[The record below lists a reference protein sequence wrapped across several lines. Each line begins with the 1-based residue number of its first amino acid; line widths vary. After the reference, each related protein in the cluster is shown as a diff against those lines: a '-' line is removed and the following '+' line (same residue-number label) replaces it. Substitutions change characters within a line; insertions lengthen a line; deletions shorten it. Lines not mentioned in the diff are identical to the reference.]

1 MPLLELKG
9 VSQHKDGYKILNSI
23 SFAIREGDTLGCLG
37 PSGAGK
43 TSLFRLL
50 NMLDS
55 PSEGDIL
62 FRGKK
67 LETYTPMSLRRQVGY
82 LIQKPRMFG
91 SNVQDNLFYPY
102 EIVGQKPNE
111 QEIQYYLDM
120 VGLEDSILTKDIK
133 GLSGG
138 EQQRIGLVRLLL
150 VKPGVLLLDEFT
162 SALDEEVTR
171 RVESLILSE
180 QTKRGLTV
188 LFITHNVAQA
198 KRLANKV
205 IHIENGSITYYG
217 ATDQYFSTFKE
228 ERASGDE

>member
-1 MPLLELKG
+1 MLLLELRG
-9 VSQHKDGYKILNSI
+9 VNQHKDGQKILNNI
-23 SFAIREGDTLGCLG
+23 TFAIQEGDTIGCLG

-50 NMLDS
+50 NMLDN
-55 PSEGDIL
+55 PSEGDIF

-67 LETYTPMSLRRQVGY
+67 LVTYAPMSLRRQIGY

-102 EIVGQKPNE
+102 EIVGQTPNE
-111 QEIQYYLDM
+111 QEIQYFLGM
-120 VGLEDSILTKDIK
+120 VGLDNSILTKDIK

-150 VKPGVLLLDEFT
+150 VKPQVLLLDEFT
-162 SALDEEVTR
+162 SALDEETTR
-171 RVESLILSE
+171 RVESLIFSE

-205 IHIENGSITYYG
+205 IHIENGHIAYYG
-217 ATDQYFSTFKE
+217 ATEHYFSSFKE
-228 ERASGDE
+228 ERTSGDE